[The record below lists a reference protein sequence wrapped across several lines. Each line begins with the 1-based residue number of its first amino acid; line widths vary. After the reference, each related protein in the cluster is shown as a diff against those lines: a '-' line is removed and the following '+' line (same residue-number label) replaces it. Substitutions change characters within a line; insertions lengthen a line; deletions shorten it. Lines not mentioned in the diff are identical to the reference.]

1 MLLVDRSYRRDGV
14 KSRTGVIPWEKGG
27 RKMLHRFFTMFQ
39 DEEGQGL
46 VEYALIIL
54 LVAIAVITLLTTL
67 GTDIGTTFS
76 TISSRLTGS

>member
-1 MLLVDRSYRRDGV
+1 MNRSYRRDGED
-14 KSRTGVIPWEKGG
+14 SRTGIIPGEKGG

-54 LVAIAVITLLTTL
+54 LVAIAVVVVLKSIGGNVNNIFTNIANTLKAP
-67 GTDIGTTFS
+67 
-76 TISSRLTGS
+76 